1 MMRQL
6 LVLEGEEE
14 SQSER
19 KLMKELNYS
28 HQIYQNLSDSMEEEE
43 KDVEEMRGDEMVVV
57 ISEVHLDKPN
67 VVEKLSELFIGFDE
81 MRFGDLFKVYNLFSF
96 VVSCLCL

>member
-1 MMRQL
+1 
-6 LVLEGEEE
+6 
-14 SQSER
+14 
-19 KLMKELNYS
+19 
-28 HQIYQNLSDSMEEEE
+28 MEEEE

-81 MRFGDLFKVYNLFSF
+81 MRFYDFVNLSKI
-96 VVSCLCL
+96 